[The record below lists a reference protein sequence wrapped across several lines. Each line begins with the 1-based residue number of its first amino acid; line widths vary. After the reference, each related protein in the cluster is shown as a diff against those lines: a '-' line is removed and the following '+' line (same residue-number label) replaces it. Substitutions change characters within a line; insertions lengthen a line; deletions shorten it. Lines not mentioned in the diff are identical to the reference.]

1 MNTHLSLVNQKLG
14 FATAILAQINSTPN
28 IGKHKL
34 LHQALCESTLL
45 HLYSAYLFYLRE
57 LAENNKVD
65 NAGSVSSLKVLASL
79 LDQMEKHPSE
89 VAELVSLTEQPSTW
103 LSELLMHYM
112 AVFQSPLKPK
122 EKKAFDPDNFIVI
135 VDLSRREPDLKEL
148 DPDLLGYW
156 VNEFKILIVRQR
168 ETGAEY

>member
-14 FATAILAQINSTPN
+14 FATAILAQIKSTSN

-34 LHQALCESTLL
+34 LHQALCESILL

-65 NAGSVSSLKVLASL
+65 NVGTISSLKTLTTL
-79 LDQMEKHPSE
+79 LGQIERHPSE
-89 VAELVSLTEQPSTW
+89 VAELVNLTEQPNTW
-103 LSELLMHYM
+103 LSKLLSHYM
-112 AVFQSPLKPK
+112 EVFQSPLKPK
-122 EKKAFDPDNFIVI
+122 EKKAFDSDNFIAI

-148 DPDLLGYW
+148 DPDLLSYW
-156 VNEFKILIVRQR
+156 VSEFKLLIVRQR